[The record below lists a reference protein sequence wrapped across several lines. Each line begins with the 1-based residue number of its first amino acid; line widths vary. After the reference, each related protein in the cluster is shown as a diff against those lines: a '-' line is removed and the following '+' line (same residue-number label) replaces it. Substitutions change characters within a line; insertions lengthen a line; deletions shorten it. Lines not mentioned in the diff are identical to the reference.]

1 MQDVSLKGLRV
12 LILEDEILIA
22 LDLEQVC
29 RDSGAEEVILART
42 LDEIDAEGPA
52 GAAFDVAVLDL
63 MVGGRSTIDFATDLF
78 AKGIPFVF
86 ATSYGDAERLL
97 AHLPGVQIVDKPFS
111 SEALVGAIVNAMER
125 RSGIA

>member
-29 RDSGAEEVILART
+29 RDFGADEVIVARS
-42 LDEIDAEGPA
+42 LDEIAAEGPA

-63 MVGGRSTIDFATDLF
+63 MLGGRSTIDFASDLF

-86 ATSYGDAERLL
+86 ATSYGDAEQLL
-97 AHLPGVQIVDKPFS
+97 AHLPDVQIVDKPFS
-111 SEALVGAIVNAMER
+111 SEALVGAILKAMEL
-125 RSGIA
+125 RSSIA